1 MPLVLS
7 NDNVVFFTPE
17 KKYSFFRRLRCARTS
32 AAKINFPLG
41 TIKFILLY
49 LILARQTDSH
59 QTATSIYRL
68 LSTEKKNKKNPN
80 ENPLM

>member
-7 NDNVVFFTPE
+7 NDNVAFFTPE
-17 KKYSFFRRLRCARTS
+17 KYSFFRRLRCARTS

-59 QTATSIYRL
+59 QTATPINRL
-68 LSTEKKNKKNPN
+68 LSTEKNRKKTKQ
-80 ENPLM
+80 